1 MNVISLVQAEPI
13 ESFIVILAIMVT
25 GYDRQERRDRRLA

>member
-13 ESFIVILAIMVT
+13 GNFIVILAIMVI
-25 GYDRQERRDRRLA
+25 GYDRQERRDRRRA

>member
-13 ESFIVILAIMVT
+13 GNFIVILAIMVI
-25 GYDRQERRDRRLA
+25 GYDRQERRGRRRA